1 MNDERK
7 NEKEVHLPF
16 GIRHSSFRIVCML
29 SWLTLNLLP
38 PVGAALVRLLG
49 KSLTIRTEG
58 AEPTLALY
66 AQGQRCIFAFWH
78 SRQLMM
84 PLAYRGSQIY
94 ILISRHRDG
103 ELIRRIVSRFGFR
116 AVRGSTTRGGAAALR
131 ELVQLGR
138 SGADLAITPDG
149 PKGPRQVAQ
158 MGVIHLAKATGLPIV
173 PVTFSCS
180 KKNSSRAGIAFWSPI
195 HSGAGSSGWGSRS
208 GLRHK
213 PRRRRWKPNG
223 VSWNRC

>member
-1 MNDERK
+1 
-7 NEKEVHLPF
+7 
-16 GIRHSSFRIVCML
+16 ML
-29 SWLTLNLLP
+29 NWLKLNLLP

-58 AEPTLALY
+58 TEPMLALY

-84 PLAYRGSQIY
+84 PLAYRGAQIY

-180 KKNSSRAGIAFWSPI
+180 KKNSSRAGIAFWSLSVRARALPDG
-195 HSGAGSSGWGSRS
+195 GADVGVGASFGGGDGSQAA
-208 GLRHK
+208 
-213 PRRRRWKPNG
+213 
-223 VSWNRC
+223 

>member
-1 MNDERK
+1 
-7 NEKEVHLPF
+7 
-16 GIRHSSFRIVCML
+16 ML
-29 SWLTLNLLP
+29 NWLKLNLLP

-58 AEPTLALY
+58 AEPMLALY

-84 PLAYRGSQIY
+84 PLAYRGAQIY

-180 KKNSSRAGIAFWSPI
+180 KKKLFSSWDRFLVPYPFG
-195 HSGAGSSGWGSRS
+195 R
-208 GLRHK
+208 GLFRMGEPMWVTPQASAEEMEAK
-213 PRRRRWKPNG
+213 RRELESVLNRLTAEADEAVMRRL
-223 VSWNRC
+223 